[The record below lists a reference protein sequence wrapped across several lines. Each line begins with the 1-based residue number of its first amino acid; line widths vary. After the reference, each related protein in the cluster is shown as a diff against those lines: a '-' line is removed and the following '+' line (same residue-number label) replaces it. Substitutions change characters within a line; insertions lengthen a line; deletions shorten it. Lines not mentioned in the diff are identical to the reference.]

1 MALTDFLE
9 ALLEDWDN
17 VEATLSVAELVEV
30 HRRAHIAEP
39 FGREK
44 LGLQLNGD
52 PADASGYLAQTL
64 ARRLPDDH
72 PAWEELAAE
81 PSRFQRS
88 PATDR
93 QLLGMQR
100 LLVNARN
107 GLTGPDAPANAVSDY
122 LTDAAQSRIIADC
135 FAWNAQSRIFEGALY
150 LPGVEIN
157 FYPRFQFHVVADAA
171 PWQVSES
178 ESSVAWLAGLEGGS
192 SEEVRLSWGVHPR
205 VLESREYLD
214 PKSDPLGSI
223 GWWLSINS
231 WLGTEPAA
239 LLGTAREPEIL
250 PALAQLDNDSW

>member
-17 VEATLSVAELVEV
+17 VEATLSVAELVEA
-30 HRRAHIAEP
+30 HRRAHLAEP
-39 FGREK
+39 FAGNDP
-44 LGLQLNGD
+44 GLQRDRD
-52 PADASGYLAQTL
+52 PADASGYLAQAL

-72 PAWEELAAE
+72 RAWEELAAE

-150 LPGVEIN
+150 LPGVEVN

-178 ESSVAWLAGLEGGS
+178 ESGVAWLAGARGDS
-192 SEEVRLSWGVHPR
+192 PEVRLSWGVHPR

-214 PKSDPLGSI
+214 PETDSLGSI
-223 GWWLSINS
+223 GWWLSVNS